1 MSSYVKFVLDDET
14 AIYLEA
20 AETHKGSGSLIPS
33 RGEPGGND
41 PTNLSFEQSVDSVQ
55 KMAVMLINGLRNGFV
70 EKPSEIAVSFGLKA
84 SAELESLVVARA
96 GMDANFNI
104 SLRWHKER
112 DLPKPD
118 KDDVGESIN
127 LPEKEKNDPDEQEE
141 G

>member
-1 MSSYVKFVLDDET
+1 MSSYVKFVLDDGS
-14 AIYLEA
+14 AIYLES

-33 RGEPGGND
+33 RGEPEPDD
-41 PTNLSFEQSVDSVQ
+41 PSNLSFEQSVNSVQ
-55 KMAVMLINGLRNGFV
+55 RMAAILINGLRDGFI

-84 SAELESLVVARA
+84 SAELESMVVSRA

-112 DLPKPD
+112 DLPKPEVNNEE
-118 KDDVGESIN
+118 KSDDSSEKSKSES
-127 LPEKEKNDPDEQEE
+127 EEQEE